1 MQTEKNPQ
9 SFKLIRIIAAVV
21 VIALAAVVILAN
33 SFVIVDAGH
42 TGVVVTLGKVNEGVL
57 QEGMHFKVPF
67 VQKIVKIDNRIVKL
81 EVDTEAFSKDLQTVN
96 TTLAINYRVD
106 TAKSYSIYKNIGA
119 DYENVLVVPAVNE
132 VLKAITAQYTAEE
145 SVTNRALISDGLIAG
160 LNDKLNNIGLYV
172 TDVNIIN
179 FDFSEAFITAIEEKQ
194 VAQQQLLKAE
204 TEKQTAITNA
214 EAEAE
219 TIRIKAEAEAEANT
233 TISQSLT
240 DSVIEYNKIEK
251 WNGELPQVT
260 GQSGTMVSI
269 E

>member
-1 MQTEKNPQ
+1 MTQK
-9 SFKLIRIIAAVV
+9 IRKIIIIAAIALLCIVV
-21 VIALAAVVILAN
+21 VANCITVVN
-33 SFVIVDAGH
+33 AGH

-57 QEGMHFKVPF
+57 QEGLHFKAPF

-81 EVDTEAFSKDLQTVN
+81 EVETEAFSKDLQTVE

-119 DYENVLVVPAVNE
+119 NYEQVLVVPAVNE

-145 SVTNRALISDGLIAG
+145 SVTNRALISDGLIQG
-160 LNDKLNNIGLYV
+160 LNDKLNNIGLYI

-219 TIRIKAEAEAEANT
+219 TLRIKAEAEAEAN
-233 TISQSLT
+233 
-240 DSVIEYNKIEK
+240 NKIKASLNEDIIRSKFYDK
-251 WNGELPQVT
+251 WDGKLPQAMGSDSIIT
-260 GQSGTMVSI
+260 SI
-269 E
+269 EGAAE